1 MLLHLRSK
9 DSKNV
14 LNSNVS
20 EVCVFI
26 DKQLYDIVYSQEEF
40 VKGVRGQDGGRCRL
54 RDVKVMFK
62 DVWKS
67 KKYPKL

>member
-9 DSKNV
+9 DNKNV
-14 LNSNVS
+14 LNLNIP
-20 EVCVFI
+20 EVCVFV
-26 DKQLYDIVYSQEEF
+26 DKQPYDIVYSQEGF
-40 VKGVRGQDGGRCRL
+40 MKGVRGQDGARCRL
-54 RDVKVMFK
+54 RDVELMFK